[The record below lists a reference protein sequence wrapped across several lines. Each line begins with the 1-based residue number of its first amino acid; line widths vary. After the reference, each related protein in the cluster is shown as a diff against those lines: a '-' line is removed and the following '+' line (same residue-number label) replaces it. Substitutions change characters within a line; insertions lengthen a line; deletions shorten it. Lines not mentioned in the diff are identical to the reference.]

1 MLHYYKAT
9 IVLSCLVAS
18 DNRLFL
24 QTTIILSCLIA
35 GNIRLLH
42 HGSTVWDGYNRLL
55 HHGSTVRSYLITS
68 DFWHPHSGNLSS
80 MVNKYLLMLVYMML
94 MYLS

>member
-24 QTTIILSCLIA
+24 QTTIILSCLIIP
-35 GNIRLLH
+35 GNNRLLH

-55 HHGSTVRSYLITS
+55 HNGSTWKFEL
-68 DFWHPHSGNLSS
+68 HG
-80 MVNKYLLMLVYMML
+80 K
-94 MYLS
+94 